1 MEDTIVD
8 MTTSEQSTE
17 SERAAHTNDM
27 RQLEERAKAAE
38 ERYGREVLAHAEA
51 IKTAETLR
59 QQVGKAEAAARSNL
73 TAGETAQAKLA
84 TSEASW
90 KQQRD
95 ALDKEISDLQ
105 VRCVTLSD
113 AFTMRNLTSQQQQ
126 RTRSAERYSAPAP
139 GVRQLASSEDPP
151 SSRVFNPCKWS
162 G

>member
-1 MEDTIVD
+1 MKSTLQSEYHALEEKLQSVQQEQQQISTKNVELQRTLETERAAWAQDKKTLEDTIVD

-17 SERAAHTNDM
+17 SERAAHTTEI

-51 IKTAETLR
+51 IKVAETLR
-59 QQVGKAEAAARSNL
+59 QQVGKAEAAARNNL
-73 TAGETAQAKLA
+73 TAVETAQAKLA

-105 VRCVTLSD
+105 VRYVT
-113 AFTMRNLTSQQQQ
+113 
-126 RTRSAERYSAPAP
+126 
-139 GVRQLASSEDPP
+139 
-151 SSRVFNPCKWS
+151 
-162 G
+162 